1 MNAKKMGALAIAKF
15 ALIASILGSIAAA
28 FFFIS
33 KCDNPKLAGVYLPYT
48 NNANTR
54 LDDIN

>member
-15 ALIASILGSIAAA
+15 ALIASVLGTIAAA

-33 KCDNPKLAGVYLPYT
+33 KCDNPKLAGVYIPYT
-48 NNANTR
+48 DNANIR
-54 LDDIN
+54 LDDIS